1 MTAARHSCTQRES
14 RTSFSPNFSP
24 GAPCGAGSE
33 GFHRAGRGAGCG
45 AGWGGCVRWAVQ
57 AMLLGG
63 CVAWGGFQSRC
74 GLRRGFERLTI
85 RGAAFVIRG
94 SRAAGAG
101 FAEFHQLA
109 IRGAVRAVHR
119 AVRDTG
125 CGVEAGG
132 FHCTWARYTGCG
144 VGLGLQLAMRRVQRA
159 VRAGVFGFP
168 GDLVAL
174 WCLIPCVRPLIVAGL
189 RVPYR
194 V

>member
-1 MTAARHSCTQRES
+1 M
-14 RTSFSPNFSP
+14 
-24 GAPCGAGSE
+24 
-33 GFHRAGRGAGCG
+33 
-45 AGWGGCVRWAVQ
+45 RWAVQ

-63 CVAWGGFQSRC
+63 CVAGGGFHREGSRC

-125 CGVEAGG
+125 CGVEADE
-132 FHCTWARYTGCG
+132 FHCAWARYTGCG

-159 VRAGVFGFP
+159 VRAGVFAFP
-168 GDLVAL
+168 GDLVAF
-174 WCLIPCVRPLIVAGL
+174 WCLIPCVRPLIVAGS
-189 RVPYR
+189 RVLYR
-194 V
+194 VCRVYRALEFKALHS